1 MSNGYEELAAAIV
14 MQAYR
19 DWCDDCKKLAS
30 GKGDVDAIKADM
42 LDILKFVKSDW
53 YTALTSIPP
62 EKMIQKL
69 TEEKE
74 KYEYDTER
82 IFKSGVPDR
91 TKNKGK
97 RNKVG
102 RI

>member
-1 MSNGYEELAAAIV
+1 MSDGYDELAKAIV
-14 MQAYR
+14 LQAYR

-30 GKGDVDAIKADM
+30 GKGNVDEIKRDM

-53 YTALTSIPP
+53 YAQLTDIPA
-62 EKMIQKL
+62 EMMIKKL

-82 IFKSGVPDR
+82 IFKSGVSDR
-91 TKNKGK
+91 TKDKGK

>member
-1 MSNGYEELAAAIV
+1 MSDGYEELAAAIV

-42 LDILKFVKSDW
+42 VSILKFVKSDW

-91 TKNKGK
+91 TKNKSK

>member
-1 MSNGYEELAAAIV
+1 MSDGYEELAAAIV

-42 LDILKFVKSDW
+42 VSILKFVKSEW

-82 IFKSGVPDR
+82 IFKPGVQNR

>member
-1 MSNGYEELAAAIV
+1 MSDGYEELAAAIV

-42 LDILKFVKSDW
+42 VSILKFVKSEW

-82 IFKSGVPDR
+82 IFKPGVSDR

>member
-1 MSNGYEELAAAIV
+1 MSDGYEELAAAIV

-30 GKGDVDAIKADM
+30 GKGDMDAIKADM
-42 LDILKFVKSDW
+42 VSILKFVKSDW

-91 TKNKGK
+91 TKNKSK